1 MTTDLKVSNISKIY
15 PGCIAN
21 DNVSLKFK
29 SGKIYALLGE
39 NGAGKSTL
47 VKILS
52 GVVSPDSGEVFL
64 NDKSLRLN
72 SPLDAK
78 KNKIGMVFQHFNL
91 FETLSVFENLS
102 IDANE
107 DNKDL
112 RSKIKNILNKYNFS
126 IDLDIPVLNLSAGQK
141 QKVEIIRCLL
151 RNPKVLI
158 MDEPTSVLT
167 EQETDELFISLK
179 KFCEEGILIIY
190 ITHKLK
196 EVLSLCDEVAVM
208 RKGRV
213 VSVSNTLDEKVETLA
228 NKMVGQK
235 LAKIK
240 KKISILKNKDEI
252 LKVKHLNFYSDD
264 PFETNLIN
272 INFSVKK
279 GECLGI
285 AGISGNGQNE
295 LFQILS
301 GEIITEDTSIIFRNK
316 EIAKLN
322 PKNRRE
328 YLMAFSPEDRISQAA
343 VPELKIF
350 ENVALNNFKSSNFF
364 EGGLINEKKI
374 KEHSSKILS
383 DFSVN
388 TNNVELKSQ
397 FLSGGNLQKLILGR
411 ELITAPEL
419 LICYNP
425 TWGLDVGAINYIHET
440 LIKINE
446 QEKSTI
452 LISTDT
458 EELLKLSDR
467 IAVIY
472 KGKLSK
478 IMNSEDVTP
487 EKLGVLMGGGSIDQN

>member
-1 MTTDLKVSNISKIY
+1 MKTDLKISNISKIY
-15 PGCIAN
+15 PNCIAN
-21 DNVSLKFK
+21 DNISLQFK

-52 GVVSPDSGEVFL
+52 GIIRPDSGEVFL
-64 NDKSLRLN
+64 NKIKIKLN
-72 SPLDAK
+72 SPIDAK

-102 IDANE
+102 IVSNE

-112 RSKIKNILNKYNFS
+112 KIRIYEILKKYNFS
-126 IDLDIPVLNLSAGQK
+126 IDLDVPVLNLSAGQK
-141 QKVEIIRCLL
+141 QKVEILRCLL
-151 RNPKVLI
+151 KSPKVII

-167 EQETDELFISLK
+167 EQETGELFTSLK

-208 RKGRV
+208 RKGKV
-213 VSVSNTLDEKVETLA
+213 VSVSQTKNEKLETLA

-235 LAKIK
+235 LSKIN
-240 KKISILKNKDEI
+240 KKINNFKIKDEI
-252 LKVKHLNFYSDD
+252 FKVKNLNFYSDD
-264 PFETNLIN
+264 PFETNLFN

-301 GEIITEDTSIIFRNK
+301 GEIITPDTSIVFRDK

-322 PKNRRE
+322 PKQRRE

-343 VPELKIF
+343 VPELKIY

-364 EGGLINEKKI
+364 VNGLVNEKKI
-374 KEHSSKILS
+374 KEHSKKILS

-388 TNNVELKSQ
+388 TDNLELRSQ

-440 LIKINE
+440 LIKINH

-478 IMNSEDVTP
+478 FMTSDEVTP
-487 EKLGVLMGGGSIDQN
+487 ERLGVLMGGGSVD

>member
-1 MTTDLKVSNISKIY
+1 MNTKLKVSEISKIY

-21 DNVSLKFK
+21 DKISLEFG

-52 GVVSPDSGEVFL
+52 GVVKPDEGEVFL
-64 NDKSLRLN
+64 NDESIKLN

-78 KNKIGMVFQHFNL
+78 KNNIGMVFQHFNL

-102 IDANE
+102 IDS
-107 DNKDL
+107 DKKDKDL
-112 RSKIKNILNKYNFS
+112 RVIVKDILKKYSFK

-141 QKVEIIRCLL
+141 QKVEIIRCLI
-151 RNPKVLI
+151 RNPKILI

-167 EQETDELFISLK
+167 EQETDDLFFSLK
-179 KFCEEGILIIY
+179 QFSKDGILIIY

-208 RKGRV
+208 RKGKV
-213 VSVSNTLDEKVETLA
+213 VSVSNTIDEKIESLA
-228 NKMVGQK
+228 NKMVGEN
-235 LAKIK
+235 LNTIK
-240 KKISILKNKDEI
+240 KKINNFKNSEEI
-252 LKVKHLNFYSDD
+252 LKISNLNFKSDD
-264 PFETNLIN
+264 PYETNLN
-272 INFSVKK
+272 NLNLSLKK

-301 GEIITEDTSIIFRNK
+301 GEIITEGTSIMFRNK
-316 EIAKLN
+316 EIGKLN
-322 PKNRRE
+322 PRERRE

-343 VPELKIF
+343 VPELKIY

-364 EGGLINEKKI
+364 EKGLVNEKKI
-374 KEHSSKILS
+374 KEHSKKILS
-383 DFSVN
+383 NFSVN

-397 FLSGGNLQKLILGR
+397 FLSGGNLQKLIIGR
-411 ELITAPEL
+411 ELITSPEL
-419 LICYNP
+419 LVCFNP

-440 LIKINE
+440 LIQINE
-446 QEKSTI
+446 QGKSSI
-452 LISTDT
+452 LISTDND
-458 EELLKLSDR
+458 ELLKLSDR
-467 IAVIY
+467 ICVIY

-478 IMNSEDVTP
+478 IMNANTVTA
-487 EKLGVLMGGGSIDQN
+487 EKLGILMGGGSID

>member
-1 MTTDLKVSNISKIY
+1 MKTDLKISNISKIY
-15 PGCIAN
+15 PNCIAN
-21 DNVSLKFK
+21 DNISLQFK

-52 GVVSPDSGEVFL
+52 GIIRPDSGEVFL
-64 NDKSLRLN
+64 NKIKIKLN
-72 SPLDAK
+72 SPIDAK

-102 IDANE
+102 IVSNE

-112 RSKIKNILNKYNFS
+112 KIRINEILKKYNFS
-126 IDLDIPVLNLSAGQK
+126 IDLDVPVLNLSAGQK
-141 QKVEIIRCLL
+141 QKVEILRCLL
-151 RNPKVLI
+151 KSPKVII

-167 EQETDELFISLK
+167 EQETGELFTSLK

-208 RKGRV
+208 RKGKV
-213 VSVSNTLDEKVETLA
+213 VSVSQTKNEKLETLA

-235 LAKIK
+235 LSKIN
-240 KKISILKNKDEI
+240 KKINNFKIKDEI
-252 LKVKHLNFYSDD
+252 FKVKNLNFYSDD
-264 PFETNLIN
+264 PFETNLFN

-301 GEIITEDTSIIFRNK
+301 GEIITPDTSIVFRDK

-322 PKNRRE
+322 PKQRRE

-343 VPELKIF
+343 VPELKIY

-364 EGGLINEKKI
+364 VNGLVNEKKI
-374 KEHSSKILS
+374 KEHSKKILS

-388 TNNVELKSQ
+388 TDNVELRSQ

-440 LIKINE
+440 LIKINN

-458 EELLKLSDR
+458 DELLKLSDR

-478 IMNSEDVTP
+478 FMTSDEVTP
-487 EKLGVLMGGGSIDQN
+487 ERLGVLMGGGSVD

>member
-1 MTTDLKVSNISKIY
+1 MATDLRISNISKIY

-21 DNVSLKFK
+21 DNVSLQFK

-52 GVVSPDSGEVFL
+52 GVISPDDGEVFL
-64 NDKSLRLN
+64 NEKNLKLS

-102 IDANE
+102 IDATE
-107 DNKDL
+107 DNKSL
-112 RSKIKNILNKYNFS
+112 RVRINEILKKYNFS
-126 IDLDIPVLNLSAGQK
+126 IDLDVPVLNLSAGQK

-151 RNPKVLI
+151 RSPKVLI

-167 EQETDELFISLK
+167 EQETEELFISLK
-179 KFCEEGILIIY
+179 KFCDEGILIIY

-208 RKGRV
+208 RKGKV
-213 VSVSNTLDEKVETLA
+213 VSVSQTQNERVETLA

-240 KKISILKNKDEI
+240 KKINISKNKDEI
-252 LKVKHLNFYSDD
+252 FKVKHLNFYSDD
-264 PFETNLIN
+264 PFETNLVN
-272 INFSVKK
+272 LNFSVKK

-301 GEIITEDTSIIFRNK
+301 GEIITPDASIIFRNK

-322 PKNRRE
+322 PKQRRE

-343 VPELKIF
+343 VPELKIY

-364 EGGLINEKKI
+364 EKGLVNERKI
-374 KEHSSKILS
+374 KDHSKKILS

-388 TNNVELKSQ
+388 TDNVELKSQ

-440 LIKINE
+440 LIKIND

-478 IMNSEDVTP
+478 IMPSEEVTP
-487 EKLGVLMGGGSIDQN
+487 EKLGILMGGGSID